1 MKKIFAKRGWH
12 PQPIHGQPDAVLSGA
27 SSQKFAE
34 KTKFHKVLVKI
45 RGKLFIR
52 TFISYVVIIALVF
65 ILIYLFSQSTIRNFY
80 LEELKTHLSQVG
92 YSIKPEILDLYEKG
106 DLKGIDLLV
115 KELREKV
122 DIRMTVIRP
131 DGTVIA
137 DSENNPAEMENHGDR
152 PEIIQAL
159 RGEIQ
164 DAARFSSTMGEY
176 MLYLAMPVEKKGETQ
191 LVIRVSLF
199 LRQIKLLVNQLRWK
213 IAIALLVLFV
223 LALLIAW
230 YFSRGISNPVKEIAK
245 ATRKFAAGDFEVKI
259 FPKKKDELGEVAL
272 SFNNM
277 VRQQKSLFDKLS
289 ENKEELQA
297 IIGSIKEGLL
307 VITAEGKITL
317 CNESFEKIVGKKD
330 TTGCAY
336 WEVFRIPDFEN
347 FVKKAMETEESFY
360 EEIVLDG
367 QSYMVGFN
375 PMSRG
380 EKVVI
385 IFRDITSFK
394 QLEKMKKDFV
404 VNLTHELKTP
414 LTAIKGFMET
424 LEEEENINN
433 IQYVE
438 IINRHTERMNQI
450 VSDLL
455 VLSDL
460 EDLEEGKH
468 PIEFEPIN
476 LEEMVT
482 NILKIY
488 REKIKAKGLDLEVDT
503 RENLPPF
510 NGEKFKMEQM
520 FINLV
525 DNAVKYTDKGK
536 IAIVITKSG
545 KEDNSKCCI
554 EIRVI
559 NTGLPIPAKSL
570 PRIFERFYV
579 VDKSRSRKLGGTG
592 LGLSIVKHVVLL
604 HKGEISVDSTPE
616 KGTTFTI
623 QLPLH
628 YVKS

>member
-1 MKKIFAKRGWH
+1 MNKKLKEIY
-12 PQPIHGQPDAVLSGA
+12 
-27 SSQKFAE
+27 
-34 KTKFHKVLVKI
+34 TKIKGKI
-45 RGKLFIR
+45 FIR
-52 TFISYVVIIALVF
+52 TFISYVVIISLVF
-65 ILIYLFSQSTIRNFY
+65 ILIFLFSQDTIRNFY
-80 LEELKTHLSQVG
+80 MEDLKTHLAQVG
-92 YSIKPEILDLYEKG
+92 HSLEPEVLGLYEQG
-106 DLKGIDLLV
+106 DKKGIDLLV
-115 KELREKV
+115 KELRKKV
-122 DIRMTVIRP
+122 DIRMTVIEA

-137 DSENNPAEMENHGDR
+137 DSENNPAEMENHGNR
-152 PEIIQAL
+152 PEILQAL
-159 RGEIQ
+159 RGEVQ
-164 DAARFSSTMGEY
+164 DDTRFSSTMREY
-176 MLYLAMPVEKKGETQ
+176 MLYLAIPVEKNGETK
-191 LVIRVSLF
+191 LVLRVSLY
-199 LRQIKLLVNQLRWK
+199 LSQIKQLVNQLKWK
-213 IAIALLVLFV
+213 IAAALLVLFV
-223 LALLIAW
+223 LALLMAW
-230 YFSRGISNPVKEIAK
+230 YFSRGISNPVKEIAA
-245 ATRKFAAGDFEVKI
+245 ATRKFASGDFDVKL
-259 FPKKKDELGEVAL
+259 FPTKKDELGEVAV

-307 VITAEGKITL
+307 VITSEGKIRL
-317 CNESFEKIVGKKD
+317 SNESFEKIVGKKN
-330 TTGCAY
+330 TSGCAY
-336 WEVFRIPDFEN
+336 WEVLRIPEFES
-347 FVKKAMETEESFY
+347 FVKKAIDTKESFY
-360 EEIVLDG
+360 EEIGLDD

-375 PMSRG
+375 PMSQG

-385 IFRDITSFK
+385 IFRDITGFK

-424 LEEEENINN
+424 LAEEEDIKNTR
-433 IQYVE
+433 YVE

-460 EDLEEGKH
+460 EDLEEGKR

-476 LEEMVT
+476 LKEMVA

-488 REKIKAKGLDLEVDT
+488 KEKIKEKGLGLEVDI
-503 RENLPPF
+503 RENLPPV

-536 IAIVITKSG
+536 ITIRITKSE
-545 KEDNSKCCI
+545 KEYKSKPCI
-554 EIRVI
+554 EIQVK

-604 HKGEISVDSTPE
+604 HKGEISVDNTPDQ
-616 KGTTFTI
+616 GTIFTI
-623 QLPLH
+623 HLPLFPG
-628 YVKS
+628 KS

>member
-1 MKKIFAKRGWH
+1 MRNTFFTKIK
-12 PQPIHGQPDAVLSGA
+12 
-27 SSQKFAE
+27 
-34 KTKFHKVLVKI
+34 
-45 RGKLFIR
+45 GKLFIR
-52 TFISYVVIIALVF
+52 TFISYVTIIALVF
-65 ILIYLFSQSTIRNFY
+65 ILIYFFSQDTIRNFY
-80 LEELKTHLSQVG
+80 MEELQTHLSQVG
-92 YSIKPEILDLYEKG
+92 HSLEPEVLDLYEKG
-106 DLKGIDLLV
+106 DKKGVDLLV

-122 DIRMTVIRP
+122 DIRMTVIEP

-152 PEIIQAL
+152 PEILQAL

-164 DAARFSSTMGEY
+164 DNTRFSSTMREY
-176 MLYLAMPVEKKGETQ
+176 MLYLAMPVEKNGETK
-191 LVIRVSLF
+191 LVLRVSLY
-199 LRQIKLLVNQLRWK
+199 LSQIKQLVNQLKWK
-213 IAIALLVLFV
+213 IAVALLVLFI
-223 LALLIAW
+223 LALIMAW
-230 YFSRGISNPVKEIAK
+230 YFSRGISNPVKEIAA
-245 ATRKFAAGDFEVKI
+245 ATRKFASGDFEVKI
-259 FPKKKDELGEVAL
+259 FPTKKDELGEVAA
-272 SFNNM
+272 SFNDM

-307 VITAEGKITL
+307 VITSEGRITL
-317 CNESFEKIVGKKD
+317 CNESFERIVGKKN
-330 TTGCAY
+330 TSGCAY
-336 WEVFRIPDFEN
+336 WEVLRIPDFEN
-347 FVKKAMETEESFY
+347 FVKKAIETEESFY
-360 EEIVLDG
+360 EEIELDN
-367 QSYMVGFN
+367 QAYMVGFN
-375 PMSRG
+375 PMSHG

-424 LEEEENINN
+424 LAEEENINN
-433 IQYVE
+433 TQYVE

-460 EDLEEGKH
+460 EDLEEGKR

-476 LEEMVT
+476 LKEMVT

-488 REKIKAKGLDLEVDT
+488 KEKIKEKDLELEVDI

-536 IAIVITKSG
+536 ITIAITKPEKKDKS
-545 KEDNSKCCI
+545 DCCI
-554 EIRVI
+554 EIQVK
-559 NTGLPIPAKSL
+559 NTGLPIPTKSL

-604 HKGEISVDSTPE
+604 HKGEISADSTAE
-616 KGTTFTI
+616 QGTILTI
-623 QLPLH
+623 RLPLNS
-628 YVKS
+628 VRS

>member
-1 MKKIFAKRGWH
+1 MKETIFTKIK
-12 PQPIHGQPDAVLSGA
+12 
-27 SSQKFAE
+27 
-34 KTKFHKVLVKI
+34 
-45 RGKLFIR
+45 GKLFIR

-80 LEELKTHLSQVG
+80 MEELKTHLYQVG
-92 YSIKPEILDLYEKG
+92 HSLKPEVLDLYEKG
-106 DLKGIDLLV
+106 DRRGVDLLV
-115 KELREKV
+115 KELREKL
-122 DIRMTVIRP
+122 DIRMTVIEP
-131 DGTVIA
+131 DGAVIA

-164 DAARFSSTMGEY
+164 DATRFSSTMGEY
-176 MLYLAMPVEKKGETQ
+176 MLYLAIPVEKKGETK
-191 LVIRVSLF
+191 LIIRVSLF
-199 LRQIKLLVNQLRWK
+199 VRQIKQLVNQLKWK

-223 LALLIAW
+223 MALLMAW
-230 YFSRGISNPVKEIAK
+230 YFSRGISNPVKEIAE

-277 VRQQKSLFDKLS
+277 VRQQKFLFDKLS

-297 IIGSIKEGLL
+297 IIGSIKEALL
-307 VITAEGKITL
+307 VITSEGKITL
-317 CNESFEKIVGKKD
+317 CNESFEKIVCKRNII
-330 TTGCAY
+330 GCAY
-336 WEVFRIPDFEN
+336 WEVLRIPDYEN
-347 FVKKAMETEESFY
+347 FVKKAVETEESFY
-360 EEIVLDG
+360 EEIELDD

-375 PMSRG
+375 PMSHG

-433 IQYVE
+433 TQYVE

-460 EDLEEGKH
+460 EEGKR

-488 REKIKAKGLDLEVDT
+488 KEKIKEKGLDLEVDI
-503 RENLPPF
+503 RENLPPL
-510 NGEKFKMEQM
+510 NGEKFKLEQM

-536 IAIVITKSG
+536 IAIIITKPG
-545 KEDNSKCCI
+545 KEDKSKCCI
-554 EIRVI
+554 EIQVK
-559 NTGLPIPAKSL
+559 NTGLPIPTKSL

-623 QLPLH
+623 YLPLASGGQH
-628 YVKS
+628 AAAPD